1 MLLSVVTALQ
11 ALLNGVGQQLSH
23 STPSSWWP
31 TSSASLTPGPSIL
44 VVVFESLSHVQP
56 CHSMG
61 CSTPDFPALY
71 YLPEF
76 AQTHVHWVS
85 DAIQPSYP
93 LSSLSPLALC
103 LSQHQSFPVSQL
115 FVLGSQSIGASAS
128 ELPMN
133 IHVCFPLELTNLIS
147 CCPRDSQ
154 ESSPEL
160 QFQSIHSSVLSL
172 LYCPTLTSI

>member
-1 MLLSVVTALQ
+1 MSNLFPSLSVLTNSRKLQERLFFCLFSSHKEAYCSVTKLC
-11 ALLNGVGQQLSH
+11 LTLYDPMDCSMSGLSVLH
-23 STPSSWWP
+23 HLPKFARTQ
-31 TSSASLTPGPSIL
+31 
-44 VVVFESLSHVQP
+44 V
-56 CHSMG
+56 
-61 CSTPDFPALY
+61 
-71 YLPEF
+71 YL
-76 AQTHVHWVS
+76 VS